1 MFRGVAIAVSSI
13 VFVSR
18 ASFADVVAGPRSSV
32 AIRVSVAALVGEVAS
47 DAAAVDVSAVD
58 TVRGG
63 DGVGGIGEGDEGA
76 PARAAGVVVRD
87 DLHGQH
93 LAVAL
98 ENITHGALVG
108 GKSEPADEHRGGGGV
123 GCARRAR
130 RARRARGPG
139 APARGV
145 AWRSMPRINAKGA
158 GTGTVLARIDVHL
171 VQARLTLAILARV
184 RTAASRAQ
192 HRATWTASAPRSET
206 RLSFPRVSS
215 SSSFSIVCDR
225 FDETMNC
232 TLLIF
237 TNRSSPKRRA
247 PRPSRSNT
255 STVVAIL
262 HRTQE
267 HETRADVRF

>member
-1 MFRGVAIAVSSI
+1 MTFASRFRGLAIAISAV

-32 AIRVSVAALVGEVAS
+32 AVRLSVAALVGEVAS

-108 GKSEPADEHRGGGGV
+108 GESEPTHEHRGGGGV

-139 APARGV
+139 ASARGV
-145 AWRSMPRINAKGA
+145 GWRSMLRVNAKGG

-171 VQARLTLAILARV
+171 VQASVASRVPCQRPNGRLESAAPRDVESDGAEIRGKTFFPARFGDRRWATCPTTNEMVKELARRVQTLA
-184 RTAASRAQ
+184 
-192 HRATWTASAPRSET
+192 P
-206 RLSFPRVSS
+206 
-215 SSSFSIVCDR
+215 
-225 FDETMNC
+225 
-232 TLLIF
+232 
-237 TNRSSPKRRA
+237 SSPSFTEPTNIRLA
-247 PRPSRSNT
+247 PPYQSSM
-255 STVVAIL
+255 IL
-262 HRTQE
+262 
-267 HETRADVRF
+267 V